1 LSSSM
6 KIAGIDEAGKGPV
19 VGPMVVAG
27 VMIPEKRAA
36 FLGQLRHRD
45 SKTLSPRRREFLAE
59 EIKKVAKYH
68 ILEVS
73 AGQIDAL
80 RERMTMNEVMV
91 VSYAK
96 VLKELKPDRVFVDA
110 ADVDPRRFAQNVREK
125 YGAPIDIISEHN
137 ADVKY
142 PIVSAASIL
151 AKVRRDAAIRALEK
165 QIGREIG
172 SGYPSDSRTVHFLE
186 KWIKEHGSLPSFV
199 RHSWKTAQTALK
211 KHGQSRLSRF

>member
-27 VMIPEKRAA
+27 VMVSEKHIASLER
-36 FLGQLRHRD
+36 LGLRD
-45 SKTLSPRRREFLAE
+45 SKALSPRRREFLAE
-59 EIKKVAKYH
+59 EIRKVAKYH

-80 RERMTMNEVMV
+80 REKMTMNEIMV
-91 VSYAK
+91 ISYAK
-96 VLKELKPDRVFVDA
+96 VLKDLKPDRAFLDA
-110 ADVDPRRFAQNVREK
+110 ADVNPMRFAQNVREK
-125 YGAPIDIISEHN
+125 YGAPVDIISEHN

-151 AKVRRDAAIRALEK
+151 AKVRRDEAVRALEK
-165 QIGREIG
+165 QIGQEIG

-186 KWIKEHGSLPSFV
+186 KWIKEHDSLPTFV
-199 RHSWKTAQTALK
+199 RHSWKTAQVALK
-211 KHGQSRLSRF
+211 KHGQSSLSRF